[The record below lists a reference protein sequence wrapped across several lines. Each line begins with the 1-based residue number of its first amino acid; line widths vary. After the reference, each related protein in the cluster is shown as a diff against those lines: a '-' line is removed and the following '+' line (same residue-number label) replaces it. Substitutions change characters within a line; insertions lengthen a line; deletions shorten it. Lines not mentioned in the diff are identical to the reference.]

1 MGDGDRHSVTGKKF
15 EYELRHKITS
25 ERPLKKAK
33 QDLANIALEEL
44 LGADYTELND
54 LFPISS
60 NGDSDSDSEDSDFD
74 FGGYSWEIRSPAK
87 SSVPEYLKGL
97 LWNLSTYQD
106 GVCSNY
112 SFNYGRRM
120 SPTADEVV
128 SYFENSLNSNLKVDR
143 ELLLS
148 DPFVHPLSSELSCL
162 AALPSQVDYLIKQPY
177 RQLSIDGTVEKI
189 YGDCMDPETNVF
201 DMALF
206 DMKCKNALK
215 DLDHSIVTKKEEVV
229 SQRQSKLRQ
238 IRTGETFWTVLSKS
252 RSPLVHPFKP
262 PLPFTTRLSNLRYNP
277 LIKATHILAS
287 DRPRWLRDNLQKNK
301 IDANS
306 TDLLVDDKQSD
317 MGNLLI
323 NALGDETKLENVG
336 YKLVYQPGNIIEQ
349 TKSRTKSKSK
359 KDLEDYDNKSLR
371 IVDREIMQYEFER
384 MKEYKIDAPKLSRN
398 STDGFNSLQ
407 CLQQLYDTDLISDL
421 DWNIATQSKSKYAS
435 KYPDLYEEI
444 KLSVVTA
451 ENKAISFRQDR
462 NVKLFSRKVV
472 KHSLASNAMVSL
484 FEHHDKEWYS
494 MSVKEMKSLLIP
506 SHKSNTTA
514 EDINALQCLHQL
526 KDARLFQVSWHFYDH
541 DHIDTI
547 EYVKLTIENDTVNFS
562 FSEERNINQHSKM
575 SLKHRLANKA
585 MEELVR
591 GEDCDWRSMTLSE
604 LKEFVTR
611 L

>member
-1 MGDGDRHSVTGKKF
+1 MGNGDTHSVTGEKF
-15 EYELRHKITS
+15 QYELRHKITS

-44 LGADYTELND
+44 LGADYSELND

-60 NGDSDSDSEDSDFD
+60 NGDSESDSEDSDFD
-74 FGGYSWEIRSPAK
+74 FGGYSWEIRSPAE

-128 SYFENSLNSNLKVDR
+128 SYFEDALNSNLKVDR

-148 DPFVHPLSSELSCL
+148 DPFVNPLSSELSCL

-177 RQLSIDGTVEKI
+177 RQLSVDGTVEKI

-201 DMALF
+201 DMDLF
-206 DMKCKNALK
+206 DMKCKTALRE
-215 DLDHSIVTKKEEVV
+215 LDHSTAAKKEEVV

-238 IRTGETFWTVLSKS
+238 IRTGDSFWTVISKS

-287 DRPRWLRDNLQKNK
+287 DRPRWLRENLQKSK
-301 IDANS
+301 IDTNS

-317 MGNLLI
+317 MGKLLI

-336 YKLVYQPGNIIEQ
+336 YKLVYQPGNIVEQ
-349 TKSRTKSKSK
+349 TKNRKKSKSRETF
-359 KDLEDYDNKSLR
+359 EDFDNKSLR
-371 IVDREIMQYEFER
+371 VVDREIMQYEFER
-384 MKEYKIDAPKLSRN
+384 MKKYKIDAPKLSRN
-398 STDGFNSLQ
+398 STDGFNALQ
-407 CLQQLYDTDLISDL
+407 CLQQFYDADLMSDL
-421 DWNIATQSKSKYAS
+421 DWNIAIPSKSKYAS
-435 KYPDLYEEI
+435 RYPDLYEEI
-444 KLSVVTA
+444 KLSVVTV
-451 ENKAISFRQDR
+451 ENKAISMRQDR
-462 NVKLFSRKVV
+462 NTKLFSRKVV
-472 KHSLASNAMVSL
+472 KHSLASNVMVSL

-494 MSVKEMKSLLIP
+494 MSVKEMKSLMIT
-506 SHKSNTTA
+506 SHKSNSTV
-514 EDINALQCLHQL
+514 EDVNALQCLHQL
-526 KDARLFQVSWHFYDH
+526 KDARLFEVSWHFYDH

-547 EYVKLTIENDTVNFS
+547 EYVKLTIENDSVNFS
-562 FSEERNINQHSKM
+562 FSEERNVNQHSKM

-591 GEDCDWRSMTLSE
+591 GDWRSMTLSE
-604 LKEFVTR
+604 LKEFVTK